1 MTTIFPGLPG
11 YSHGVVALAPFT
23 IQCNGCGDCYSGV
36 DKARVSAS
44 VVFNVSS
51 GSTARLCYGCWAR
64 LGWYL
69 DPEGIS
75 WRITDPRSAA
85 ESAAGWLRKY
95 ADLRV

>member
-1 MTTIFPGLPG
+1 MISIFPTLPG

-23 IQCNGCGDCYSGV
+23 IQCKGCGDCYSGT

-44 VVFNVSS
+44 VVFNVAS
-51 GSTARLCYGCWAR
+51 GSTARLCYGCWAS

-69 DPEGIS
+69 EGVA
-75 WRITDPRSAA
+75 WRYRDQGAA
-85 ESAAGWLRKY
+85 SEAATGWLRKY